1 MTRNMEARLPIAV
14 RRFHRRFPHFDSWKI
29 GNICKRF
36 RSARQEFRC
45 IFLYILATRTRGGG
59 DLWNRRSIIA
69 FGRSGKRAGAARR
82 GGPCRDNTQSGEDPG
97 PPLAACLNPNWIVRM
112 GRLTTG
118 PSLAPWHQECDRQSG
133 IVPFSRSLRVEPPT
147 TRSDVLPVAP
157 VHLVYA

>member
-14 RRFHRRFPHFDSWKI
+14 RRFHRRFPHSIRGKLVIFVKGFVPRGKNSAVSFYTSWPRER
-29 GNICKRF
+29 G
-36 RSARQEFRC
+36 
-45 IFLYILATRTRGGG
+45 GGG

-69 FGRSGKRAGAARR
+69 FGESGKRAGAARR